1 MAKLTGTNPDQV
13 PTNADLGTMA
23 YQDKDNLQ
31 VGSVYA
37 NGILRSD
44 QGAGHIIVKH
54 DGSNGSISNNT
65 GQLLVY
71 AEGSGDIINH
81 TNGVERMRIDNS
93 GNVGINTNNPDS
105 YATSS
110 KLLHIAGTASN
121 SGPAGFMMTGQAAS
135 QGQAFYSQEVFQINF
150 GGSATEFCRFTGTGA
165 NGYQAYFKIIVTGH
179 EGTQGNGTTIKEY
192 IWGGGTNSPT
202 QLSTTT
208 NGQAPVISFD
218 NSTSNVCIIKL
229 ASANGNGFNGVM
241 KVEWMNPL
249 DFASSTFTV
258 S

>member
-1 MAKLTGTNPDQV
+1 
-13 PTNADLGTMA
+13 
-23 YQDKDNLQ
+23 
-31 VGSVYA
+31 VGVDRLHIS
-37 NGILRSD
+37 GGGG
-44 QGAGHIIVKH
+44 GA
-54 DGSNGSISNNT
+54 
-65 GQLLVY
+65 
-71 AEGSGDIINH
+71 IINNNDNSGIRFQYAG
-81 TNGVERMRIDNS
+81 TELVRIDS
-93 GNVGINTNNPDS
+93 AGNVGINTTDPDA

-110 KLLHIAGTASN
+110 TLLHIAGNASN

-135 QGQAFYSQEVFQINF
+135 QGQAFYSQEVFQVNF
-150 GGSATEFCRFTGTGA
+150 SGSATEFCRFTGTGS

-179 EGTQGNGTTIKEY
+179 EGSHGNGTTIKEY

-229 ASANGNGFNGVM
+229 APANGTGFNGVM